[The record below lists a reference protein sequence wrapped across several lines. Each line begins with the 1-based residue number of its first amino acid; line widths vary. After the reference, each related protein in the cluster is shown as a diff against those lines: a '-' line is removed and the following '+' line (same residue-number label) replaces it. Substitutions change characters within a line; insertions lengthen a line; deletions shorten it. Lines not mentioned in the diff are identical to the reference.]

1 MTSLSDLRI
10 KLRAE
15 YIKIDPNGKIWGNTT
30 IDSLLNRAYFQVQK
44 DGGHRRPA
52 QYDSYA
58 INATA
63 GVGEYALPIDFI
75 KMEVPLCDSRAL
87 SKTTKSALMRS
98 VNGAFTQGTP
108 QFYYIQNTSIGL
120 YPLPQTSSAVNIE
133 YYKRLANLT
142 DSQDSELPEDFD
154 DAICTYAAYLAFN
167 SVSKIDKAS
176 VMRAD
181 YSEILSTLLSS
192 YIYDD
197 MNISYSYQ
205 NGNYN
210 PSDTSTLHL

>member
-1 MTSLSDLRI
+1 
-10 KLRAE
+10 
-15 YIKIDPNGKIWGNTT
+15 
-30 IDSLLNRAYFQVQK
+30 
-44 DGGHRRPA
+44 
-52 QYDSYA
+52 
-58 INATA
+58 
-63 GVGEYALPIDFI
+63 
-75 KMEVPLCDSRAL
+75 MEVSLCDSRAL
-87 SKTTKSALMRS
+87 SKTTKSVLLRS

-120 YPLPQTSSAVNIE
+120 YPLPATSNAINIE

-167 SVSKIDKAS
+167 SVSKIDKAG

-181 YSEILSTLLSS
+181 YSEIMSTLLSS

-210 PSDTSTLHL
+210 PSDTSTFHL